1 MKDTV
6 SPPVLCSISIA
17 IVSQFAS
24 SVIMAEPQEV
34 RSPPLDDCLKL
45 LKGERDEQ
53 RLAGLLLVTKFF
65 RNDDLVS
72 LKKVYEAVG
81 THFLDRLLRTGS
93 GDGGENRDVYLQL
106 SLTVLAAFCRVPE
119 IASSEEM
126 ALRIPLILEIMSK
139 RPASNTL
146 EECYEL
152 LYLVSTA
159 SQAGVMA
166 LLNSGGLRVIAPQM
180 SDLADGSHATEVAI
194 KILQLLVTKISSES
208 MNIERFFE
216 LSLVVAAV
224 ARQFAVLHNALKF
237 EALHLLSAVFCFE
250 YSELLHEPLR
260 SMPDNN
266 WADFMRTGVVS
277 ILQNRVA
284 PSEKLHALILAENM
298 MSILGEK
305 WLIGR
310 VKLPSV
316 EDYLPADRCLLLVLE
331 SSHVEI
337 SVLTNELAYMK
348 YEAPTTSSTDEDSLL
363 KQRYLAIMFSL
374 IEKIIKY
381 ISTVGE
387 NEGTL
392 SDEAVFLKVIKTL
405 NETVGVVLEYL
416 KDAKEHGK
424 KRGTDLLASVRV
436 IGSYLAET
444 PDACKEKVQDLLDYM
459 LSVEGEDESSPFLS
473 TCFLLPML
481 CQITMKAEGCEL
493 LAASR
498 GYVAVVECLIK
509 LIQPN
514 GESVEDNGGIFLA
527 CDTITNILLKR
538 EEIRFSP
545 EISTFSSLLKALAS
559 WADSTNDPS
568 EVMMAASICSLI
580 FDFTSEDALLKQPNF
595 NGSSLDSLARLIT
608 RSLSSWGQGISDAA
622 DLLEII
628 TAGYSRWADRFPT
641 IVKHNR

>member
-1 MKDTV
+1 
-6 SPPVLCSISIA
+6 
-17 IVSQFAS
+17 
-24 SVIMAEPQEV
+24 MAETQEE
-34 RSPPLDDCLKL
+34 RSPSLDDCLKL

-53 RLAGLLLVTKFF
+53 RLAGLLLVTKFCK
-65 RNDDLVS
+65 NDDLVS

-81 THFLDRLLRTGS
+81 IHFLDRLLRTGS
-93 GDGGENRDVYLQL
+93 GDGGENRDVYLRL
-106 SLTVLAAFCRVPE
+106 SVTVLAAFCRVPE
-119 IASSEEM
+119 IASSVDM
-126 ALRIPLILEIMSK
+126 VSRVPLILEIMSK
-139 RPASNTL
+139 RPATNIL

-159 SQAGVMA
+159 CEAGVMA
-166 LLNSGGLRVIAPQM
+166 LVNSGGLRVIAPQM
-180 SDLADGSHATEVAI
+180 SDLPDGSHAMEVAI
-194 KILQLLVTKISSES
+194 KILQLLVTKLSSES

-237 EALHLLSAVFCFE
+237 EALHLLSAIFCSD
-250 YSELLHEPLR
+250 YSALLHEPLR
-260 SMPDNN
+260 SMPDSN
-266 WADFMRTGVVS
+266 WADYMRTGVVS

-284 PSEKLHALILAENM
+284 PSEKLHALILAESM

-337 SVLTNELAYMK
+337 SVLSNELAYMK
-348 YEAPTTSSTDEDSLL
+348 YEAPSSTVEEHLL
-363 KQRYLAIMFSL
+363 KQRYLAIAFSL
-374 IEKIIKY
+374 VEKIIKY

-405 NETVGVVLEYL
+405 DETVKVVLEYL

-424 KRGTDLLASVRV
+424 KRGNDLLASVRV

-444 PDACKEKVQDLLDYM
+444 PDACKEQVQDLLDYM
-459 LSVEGEDESSPFLS
+459 LSVEGEEESRPFLS

-481 CQITMKAEGCEL
+481 CQITMKDEGCRL
-493 LAASR
+493 LASSG
-498 GYVAVVECLIK
+498 GYVAVVECLVK
-509 LIQPN
+509 LIQSDGQN
-514 GESVEDNGGIFLA
+514 GEDNGSIFLA
-527 CDTITNILLKR
+527 CDTVMNILLKR
-538 EEIRFSP
+538 EPIRFSP
-545 EISTFSSLLKALAS
+545 EMSTFTGLLKALAC
-559 WADSTNDPS
+559 WAVTDGTKDPS
-568 EVMMAASICSLI
+568 VVMMAASICSLI
-580 FDFTSEDALLKQPNF
+580 FDFTSEDALLKQPGF
-595 NGSSLDSLARLIT
+595 DGGSLDSLGRIIA
-608 RSLSSWGQGISDAA
+608 RSLPSSGQGTSDTA

-628 TAGYSRWADRFPT
+628 AAGYSRWADRFPT
-641 IVKHNR
+641 IKKHNR

>member
-1 MKDTV
+1 
-6 SPPVLCSISIA
+6 
-17 IVSQFAS
+17 
-24 SVIMAEPQEV
+24 MAETQEE
-34 RSPPLDDCLKL
+34 RSPSLDDCLKL

-53 RLAGLLLVTKFF
+53 RLAGLLLVTKFCK
-65 RNDDLVS
+65 NDDLVS

-93 GDGGENRDVYLQL
+93 GDGSENRDVYLRL
-106 SLTVLAAFCRVPE
+106 SVTVLAAFCRVPE
-119 IASSEEM
+119 IASAEEM
-126 ALRIPLILEIMSK
+126 VSRIPLILEIMSK
-139 RPASNTL
+139 RPATNIL

-159 SQAGVMA
+159 CEAGVMA
-166 LLNSGGLRVIAPQM
+166 LINSGGLRVIAPQL
-180 SDLADGSHATEVAI
+180 SELSDGSHAMEVAI
-194 KILQLLVTKISSES
+194 KILQLLVSKLSSES

-237 EALHLLSAVFCFE
+237 EALHLLSAVFCSD
-250 YSELLHEPLR
+250 YSALLHEPLR

-266 WADFMRTGVVS
+266 WADYMRTGVVS
-277 ILQNRVA
+277 ILHNRVA
-284 PSEKLHALILAENM
+284 PSERLHALILAENM

-337 SVLTNELAYMK
+337 SVLTNDLAYMK
-348 YEAPTTSSTDEDSLL
+348 YEAPTSAVEEQLL
-363 KQRYLAIMFSL
+363 KQRYLAIAFSL
-374 IEKIIKY
+374 VEKIIKY

-392 SDEAVFLKVIKTL
+392 SDETIFLKVIKTF
-405 NETVGVVLEYL
+405 NETVVVVLEYL

-424 KRGTDLLASVRV
+424 KRGNDLLASVRM

-444 PDACKEKVQDLLDYM
+444 PDACKEQVHDLLDYM
-459 LSVEGEDESSPFLS
+459 LSVEGEEESSPFLS
-473 TCFLLPML
+473 SCFLLPML
-481 CQITMKAEGCEL
+481 CQITMKDEGCKL

-498 GYVAVVECLIK
+498 GYLAVVECLIK
-509 LIQPN
+509 LIQSEGQN
-514 GESVEDNGGIFLA
+514 GEDNGSIFLA
-527 CDTITNILLKR
+527 CDTVMNVLLKR
-538 EEIRFSP
+538 EQISLAP
-545 EISTFSSLLKALAS
+545 DLSTFSSLLTALAH
-559 WADSTNDPS
+559 WADGTKDPS
-568 EVMMAASICSLI
+568 VVMMAASICSLI
-580 FDFTSEDALLKQPNF
+580 FDFTSEEALLKQANV
-595 NGSSLDSLARLIT
+595 SARSLETLARLIA
-608 RSLSSWGQGISDAA
+608 RSFSSAGQGMSDTA

-628 TAGYSRWADRFPT
+628 MAGYSRWAERFPT
-641 IVKHNR
+641 IKKHNR

>member
-1 MKDTV
+1 
-6 SPPVLCSISIA
+6 
-17 IVSQFAS
+17 
-24 SVIMAEPQEV
+24 MAEPQEE
-34 RSPPLDDCLKL
+34 RSPSLDDCLKL

-53 RLAGLLLVTKFF
+53 RLAGLLLVTKFCP
-65 RNDDLVS
+65 NDDLVS

-81 THFLDRLLRTGS
+81 THFLDRLLRTGRFDSKACCSLVLGFDWFRDFAGS

-119 IASSEEM
+119 IASSVEM
-126 ALRIPLILEIMSK
+126 VSRIPLILEIMSK
-139 RPASNTL
+139 GPATNIL

-159 SQAGVMA
+159 CEAGVMA
-166 LLNSGGLRVIAPQM
+166 LINSGGLRVIAPQM
-180 SDLADGSHATEVAI
+180 SGLPDGSHAMEVAI
-194 KILQLLVTKISSES
+194 KILQLLVSKLPSES
-208 MNIERFFE
+208 MNIERFLE

-224 ARQFAVLHNALKF
+224 ARQFAMLHNALKF
-237 EALHLLSAVFCFE
+237 EALHLLSAVFCSE
-250 YSELLHEPLR
+250 YSALLHDPLR
-260 SMPDNN
+260 SMQDSN
-266 WADFMRTGVVS
+266 WADYMRTGVVS

-337 SVLTNELAYMK
+337 SVLSNELAYMK
-348 YEAPTTSSTDEDSLL
+348 YEAPKNSSTVEDNLL
-363 KQRYLAIMFSL
+363 KQRYLAIAFSL

-387 NEGTL
+387 NEGNL

-405 NETVGVVLEYL
+405 NEIVGVVLEYL
-416 KDAKEHGK
+416 KDAKEHGE
-424 KRGTDLLASVRV
+424 KRGNDLLASVRV

-444 PDACKEKVQDLLDYM
+444 PDACKEQVQDLLDYM
-459 LSVEGEDESSPFLS
+459 LSVEGEDESCPFLS

-481 CQITMKAEGCEL
+481 CQITMKAEGCKL
-493 LAASR
+493 LAAST

-509 LIQPN
+509 LIQRD
-514 GESVEDNGGIFLA
+514 GQSVEDNGSIFLA
-527 CDTITNILLKR
+527 CDTVMNILLKR
-538 EEIRFSP
+538 EQIRFSP
-545 EISTFSSLLKALAS
+545 EMSTFSRLLKALAF
-559 WADSTNDPS
+559 WADGTNDPS
-568 EVMMAASICSLI
+568 VVRMAGSICSLI

-595 NGSSLDSLARLIT
+595 NGSSLDSLARLIA
-608 RSLSSWGQGISDAA
+608 RSLSSSGQDLPDDA
-622 DLLEII
+622 DLFEII
-628 TAGYSRWADRFPT
+628 TAGYSRWANRFPT
-641 IVKHNR
+641 ITKHNL